1 MSNPPIGPPGSN
13 IPGANAPLQ
22 LPVIPKATDLPSALG
37 AIQALT
43 QAINILTNAIPS
55 TAGAASNTT
64 STPAVTASAF
74 QQTAIQLKTIRVTDP
89 NDSSV
94 FVDVEQI
101 VGLTLYDP
109 VTKQTWQWHQ

>member
-1 MSNPPIGPPGSN
+1 MPNPPIGPPGSVVVN
-13 IPGANAPLQ
+13 NTPIQ

-55 TAGAASNTT
+55 NSAAQSTAS

-74 QQTAIQLKTIRVTDP
+74 QQTNIQLKTIRVTDP